1 MITTTIDEFTLKIL
15 KNTEVQK
22 DQIKLE
28 VNSFI
33 DSLKENKILT
43 LKNLNCKVIDF
54 QISGYFEKEFRKD
67 IIEILAELR
76 RCLEIKNL
84 ELKDV
89 Y

>member
-15 KNTEVQK
+15 KNTEIQK
-22 DQIKLE
+22 HQIKLE

-43 LKNLNCKVIDF
+43 LKNLNCKIIDF
-54 QISGYFEKEFRKD
+54 QISGYSEKEFRND
-67 IIEILAELR
+67 TIEILAELR